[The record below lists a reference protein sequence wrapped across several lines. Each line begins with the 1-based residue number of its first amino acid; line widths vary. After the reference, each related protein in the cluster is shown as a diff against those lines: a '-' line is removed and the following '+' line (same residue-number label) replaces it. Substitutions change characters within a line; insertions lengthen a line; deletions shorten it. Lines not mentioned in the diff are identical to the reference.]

1 MKHFKFFLI
10 LFSNICLL
18 FSCSFFSNTEIIN
31 FELPHIQ
38 CDLEILYFD
47 ISGNLQKK
55 FLTYG
60 NLKNCK
66 NIQIEVNKNSCS
78 AIFAFSPNDI
88 SDNSKNFGC
97 IYPYSAKL
105 CTEDSF
111 ASKTLFLLSA
121 GSSHNFHQTQN
132 FLNHF
137 NWQRFLKDC
146 REKENIWSCN
156 MEIIMQKIANGT
168 YKKSDLK

>member
-1 MKHFKFFLI
+1 MKHFKFILI
-10 LFSNICLL
+10 FFANICLL

-31 FELPHIQ
+31 FELPDIQ
-38 CDLEILYFD
+38 CDLKILYFD

-55 FLTYG
+55 FLTCR

-66 NIQIEVNKNSCS
+66 NIQIEVNKNSCTG
-78 AIFAFSPNDI
+78 IFAFSPDDI

-97 IYPYSAKL
+97 IYPYSTKL
-105 CTEDSF
+105 CIEDSF

-121 GSSHNFHQTQN
+121 GSSHNFQQTQN